1 MNLRIATLAIAS
13 GFFCS
18 NVSALSMAAEE
29 FLASRAMACV
39 LAEQALGQIN
49 DDEYGARWHTVLDG
63 FEEPERTTILAKALG
78 YYDGLMFD
86 IAESDTGQINRRLEV
101 FVTSKSCQG
110 SYQKVGFQL

>member
-13 GFFCS
+13 CFFCN

-29 FLASRAMACV
+29 FHASRAMACV
-39 LAEQALGQIN
+39 LAEQALGHID

-63 FEEPERTTILAKALG
+63 FEENERTTILAKALG

-110 SYQKVGFQL
+110 GYQKVGLQL